1 MAEVNQTLLELGNF
15 STVVI
20 NVTAPN
26 IYLVFKLD
34 PSEEIPLQ
42 LLLGFQDYPND
53 TNYEARIQ
61 LPQGGN
67 SEGYY

>member
-1 MAEVNQTLLELGNF
+1 MAEVNQTLLELGSF

-20 NVTAPN
+20 NVTSPN
-26 IYLVFKLD
+26 ISLVFKLD
-34 PSEEIPLQ
+34 PSEETPLQ

-53 TNYEARIQ
+53 TYYEAQIQ

-67 SEGYY
+67 SQGY

>member
-20 NVTAPN
+20 NVTSPN
-26 IYLVFKLD
+26 ISLVFKLD
-34 PSEEIPLQ
+34 PSEETPLQ
-42 LLLGFQDYPND
+42 LLLGFQGYPND
-53 TNYEARIQ
+53 TYYEAQIQ

-67 SEGYY
+67 SEGY

>member
-1 MAEVNQTLLELGNF
+1 MAEVNQTLLELGSF

-20 NVTAPN
+20 NVTSPN

-34 PSEEIPLQ
+34 PSEETPLQ

-53 TNYEARIQ
+53 TYYEAQIQ

-67 SEGYY
+67 SEGY

>member
-20 NVTAPN
+20 NVTSPN
-26 IYLVFKLD
+26 ISLVFKLD
-34 PSEEIPLQ
+34 PSEETPLQ

-53 TNYEARIQ
+53 TYYEAQIQ

-67 SEGYY
+67 SEGY

>member
-1 MAEVNQTLLELGNF
+1 MAEVNQTLLELANF

-26 IYLVFKLD
+26 ISLVFKLD
-34 PSEEIPLQ
+34 PSEETPLQ

-61 LPQGGN
+61 LPQDGD
-67 SEGYY
+67 SKGY

>member
-26 IYLVFKLD
+26 IFLVFKLD

-61 LPQGGN
+61 LPQGGI
-67 SEGYY
+67 SEGY